1 MSDDFVPFNP
11 SGDEL
16 NLPNSRS
23 EFVGLGGPAD
33 SDAEVGDNSPH
44 LLCDHQSKA
53 GEKKPDPKVTL
64 HRDGETIIAIE
75 IDCPCGQRVVLN
87 CDYGDGSSN

>member
-1 MSDDFVPFNP
+1 
-11 SGDEL
+11 
-16 NLPNSRS
+16 
-23 EFVGLGGPAD
+23 
-33 SDAEVGDNSPH
+33 
-44 LLCDHQSKA
+44 
-53 GEKKPDPKVTL
+53 PDPKVTL